1 MTVLVTGAHG
11 RIARSLIARLTAA
24 GTPFRAASSRPGP
37 GEVRLD
43 LRTGEGVEEALD
55 GVDRVLLYTQPDGIE
70 AFLQAA
76 QGVRHIV
83 QVSSSAV
90 LRSDAGSIAARHRV
104 VEDTLLASGL
114 PATVLRP
121 GAFAANTLRW
131 AESINAKSTVDFA
144 YPDARYA
151 PIREDDIAAVAQTV
165 LDAGSHLG
173 EALTLTGPEVLSYRQ
188 QVAIL
193 AEVLDRPIAVGEISR
208 EQATERRPAFIPAE
222 VMAELLDTDAR
233 YVDGPPLVTDTVA
246 AVTGAPARDF
256 RRWAVDHRAEFEAPQ
271 G

>member
-11 RIARSLIARLTAA
+11 RIARSLISRLTSA
-24 GTPFRAASSRPGP
+24 GTPFRVASSRPEP

-43 LRTGEGVEEALD
+43 LRTGEGLAEALD
-55 GVDRVLLYTQPDGIE
+55 GVDRVLLYTQPGGIE

-76 QGVRHIV
+76 HGVRHVV

-90 LRSDAGSIAARHRV
+90 LYGGGSIAARHKA
-104 VEDTLLASGL
+104 VEDALLSSGL
-114 PATVLRP
+114 PVTVLRP
-121 GAFAANTLRW
+121 GAFAANSLRW
-131 AESINAKSTVDFA
+131 AESIRARSTVEFA
-144 YPDARYA
+144 YPDARHA
-151 PIREDDIAAVAQTV
+151 PIDEDDIAAVAQAV
-165 LDAGSHLG
+165 LGAGSHLG
-173 EALTLTGPEVLSYRQ
+173 EALTLTGPEALSYRQ

-193 AEVLDRPIAVGEISR
+193 AEVLDRPITVGTISR
-208 EQATERRPAFIPAE
+208 QQATERRPAFIPAE

-233 YVDGPPLVTDTVA
+233 RADEPTLVTDTVP

-256 RRWAVDHRAEFEAPQ
+256 RRWAADHRAEFGAPQ